1 LKVFIEKSS
10 PIVIAT
16 AMKKA
21 RVKIALYP
29 PSFVIRVT
37 AISGDSI
44 HAIFITVRYRPL
56 VLPIV
61 SGSPKCSMNIS
72 IQKNTRVFV
81 MVNNI
86 NEDPMIYGL
95 LLVISPASDNMFT
108 NRKMRVSFLLPKF
121 FSILELFVRR
131 MRVMSEAI
139 VYRIPIKLSFI
150 IPVRKMELI

>member
-1 LKVFIEKSS
+1 
-10 PIVIAT
+10 
-16 AMKKA
+16 
-21 RVKIALYP
+21 
-29 PSFVIRVT
+29 
-37 AISGDSI
+37 
-44 HAIFITVRYRPL
+44 
-56 VLPIV
+56 
-61 SGSPKCSMNIS
+61 
-72 IQKNTRVFV
+72 